1 MRLILTCGA
10 LLGASVLL
18 GYSAP
23 AVPAHTLAYANRPA
37 TMLRVRNVSEK
48 AIARHPRQTK
58 MHVASPEVGDGK
70 IIDHGSYSGT
80 APRKFEYV
88 KPFSKEWDQRQAEEQ
103 RRINAA
109 ITICR
114 SC

>member
-18 GYSAP
+18 GYSST
-23 AVPAHTLAYANRPA
+23 AVPAHTLASAGRQA
-37 TMLRVRNVSEK
+37 TVLKVRNVSEK
-48 AIARHPRQTK
+48 AIARHARQTK
-58 MHVASPEVGDGK
+58 VHVASPHVGDAK
-70 IIDHGSYSGT
+70 IVDHASYTGT

-88 KPFSKEWDQRQAEEQ
+88 RPFSKEWDQRHAEEQ

>member
-1 MRLILTCGA
+1 MRLILTCGT

-18 GYSAP
+18 GYSSP
-23 AVPAHTLAYANRPA
+23 AVHARTLAYANRPA
-37 TMLRVRNVSEK
+37 TMLRVSNVGEK

-70 IIDHGSYSGT
+70 IVDHGSYSGT

>member
-1 MRLILTCGA
+1 MRLILTCAA

-18 GYSAP
+18 GHSSP
-23 AVPAHTLAYANRPA
+23 AVPAHALAYANRPA
-37 TMLRVRNVSEK
+37 TMLRVRNVGEK
-48 AIARHPRQTK
+48 AIARHPRQT
-58 MHVASPEVGDGK
+58 MHVASPEVSDGK
-70 IIDHGSYSGT
+70 IVDHGSYSGT

-114 SC
+114 NC

>member
-1 MRLILTCGA
+1 MAHFQGA
-10 LLGASVLL
+10 PSAELLPGNQAW
-18 GYSAP
+18 AW
-23 AVPAHTLAYANRPA
+23 
-37 TMLRVRNVSEK
+37 
-48 AIARHPRQTK
+48 
-58 MHVASPEVGDGK
+58 GDGK

-114 SC
+114 NC